1 MVGWITSFASA
12 FASLTAGLILL
23 GSLAGPAAAFET
35 EYHVGPQDKLRIKV
49 SEWRPA
55 TRELFEWA
63 AVSGEFTI
71 NSTGVLSMP
80 VVGTIP
86 VENLTTA
93 QIGEAISRRLKEAAG
108 LVTAPAAAV
117 EVAQYRPIYVVG
129 AVEKPGEYAYR
140 PGMSALQA
148 VSIAGGFY
156 RSETSLGRFERETIV
171 AEGEIKVNETQLIAL
186 LLRRDRMVAEAR
198 KATTIAFSDDAMRYG
213 ERRQVEQGMAE
224 ERALFLSRQQAVK
237 SQIDGLTQ
245 VRALLE
251 DEVKALNA
259 KGLSLQKQTDLVRRE
274 LDNINSLMSKGLAVS
289 PRQLAVEQNLAQI
302 ESQTLDHVL
311 ATARARQEIARTD
324 RNMADVL
331 NQRETEINRDLRETQ
346 TQLKQTFD
354 RIGSLK
360 LLIRESSLVA
370 PRAQAQQ
377 ARDAARVGLSIL
389 RRQDGA
395 LREQPAE
402 ETSPVL
408 PGDIVKIE
416 RMNQQAPLTDISLG
430 GRQPASAAAQN

>member
-1 MVGWITSFASA
+1 MVGWTKSFTSA
-12 FASLTAGLILL
+12 FASLASGAMLL
-23 GSLAGPAAAFET
+23 GSLSGPCAAFEAD
-35 EYHVGPQDKLRIKV
+35 YHVGPQDKLRVKV

-80 VVGTIP
+80 VVGTIA

-93 QIGEAISRRLKEAAG
+93 QISELISRRLKEAAG

-117 EVAQYRPIYVVG
+117 EVSQYRPVYVVG
-129 AVEKPGEYAYR
+129 GVERPGEYAYR

-156 RSETSLGRFERETIV
+156 RVESSLGRFERETIV

-186 LLRRDRMVAEAR
+186 LLRRDRMLAESRRAS
-198 KATTIAFSDDAMRYG
+198 TISFSDDAMRYG
-213 ERRQVEQGMAE
+213 ERRQIEQGMAE

-237 SQIDGLTQ
+237 SQIDGLMQART
-245 VRALLE
+245 LLE
-251 DEVKALNA
+251 DEIKTLTA

-274 LDNINSLMSKGLAVS
+274 LDNINTLMSKGLAVS
-289 PRQLAVEQNLAQI
+289 PRQLAVEQNLAQL

-311 ATARARQEIARTD
+311 AMARARQEIARTD
-324 RNMADVL
+324 RNMADL
-331 NQRETEINRDLRETQ
+331 QSQRETEVNRDLRDTQ

-360 LLIRESSLVA
+360 LLVRESSLVA

-377 ARDAARVGLSIL
+377 VREAMRISFSIL
-389 RRQDGA
+389 RRQDGT

-402 ETSPVL
+402 ETSMIL

-416 RMNQQAPLTDISLG
+416 RLNPHAPLSDVSVG
-430 GRQPASAAAQN
+430 ERQPTSTAVQN